1 MTASRTL
8 LLAAAASL
16 LGTMAEVADAQ
27 LLDRLKKKVTE
38 TKNAVSDARS
48 IRCDV
53 QGVCGTVRQSDLFDA
68 SGYESIAVTVFDG
81 TGRFRDV
88 GTQGIVRDAFE
99 SRLIE
104 NGYLLAASS
113 DAEQVRAQ
121 MARGNAWTDE
131 ELAQLK
137 DFIKG
142 IDAVVVIDLRRVD
155 AGRCAVDGQPNAGLQ
170 ATVHLS
176 ARWLHVDAGDVPWVA
191 SHKATVCE
199 AGTLAEVQATA
210 LETAAAQ
217 LATSLPVRTAS
228 SKDRQRVTS
237 GPELP

>member
-1 MTASRTL
+1 MTTSRTL
-8 LLAAAASL
+8 LIAATIGALGAAER
-16 LGTMAEVADAQ
+16 GEAQ
-27 LLDRLKKKVTE
+27 LLDRLKKKVAE

-53 QGVCGTVRQSDLFDA
+53 QGVCGTVRQSELFEP

-81 TGRFRDV
+81 TGRFREA
-88 GTQGIVRDAFE
+88 GTQGMVRDAFE
-99 SRLIE
+99 SRLVQ
-104 NGYLLAASS
+104 NGYMLAASS
-113 DAEQVRAQ
+113 DAEQVQTQ

-142 IDAVVVIDLRRVD
+142 IDAVVVVDLRRVD
-155 AGRCAVDGQPNAGLQ
+155 AGRCEVDGRPDAGLQ

-191 SHKATVCE
+191 THKATICQE
-199 AGTLAEVQATA
+199 GTLGEAQATA
-210 LETAAAQ
+210 LETVAAQ
-217 LATSLPVRTAS
+217 LATSLPVRKATPAARRS
-228 SKDRQRVTS
+228 LTT
-237 GPELP
+237 GPETP